1 MFIRPFTHPASMA
14 SSGMDAPGQDLRVLG
29 GDGFGTFLYGQDR
42 HAIHRVAF
50 ALAQLNDPNPYWIDI
65 QDPRHGDDPDS
76 PVGLGWIPDDHLF
89 SVVESET
96 PPLDAEANMAL
107 WTIIRSDE
115 PRSMI
120 AQFTDFL
127 RLPRIVQ
134 HAISGSRSEQGRPV
148 FVIANA
154 DRARSYYPTT
164 ASDVRPFIDSMVH
177 AGIMPI
183 FAAEGR
189 PGAGRWAFDFVFEIR
204 TPSPADWRHGTMVCE
219 RAPTGLP
226 VISGQVRPL
235 ATLPGV
241 DR

>member
-1 MFIRPFTHPASMA
+1 MA
-14 SSGMDAPGQDLRVLG
+14 TSGMGAPELDLRVLG

-50 ALAQLNDPNPYWIDI
+50 ALAKINDPSPYWVEI
-65 QDPRHGDDPDS
+65 QDPRHVDDPEG
-76 PVGLGWIPDDHLF
+76 PVRLGWIPDDHLF

-107 WTIIRSDE
+107 WSVIRSDE
-115 PRSMI
+115 PRSRI

-134 HAISGSRSEQGRPV
+134 YAISGSQSERGRPV

-154 DRARSYYPTT
+154 DRARAYYPTT
-164 ASDVRPFIDSMVH
+164 ASDVRPFIDSMLH
-177 AGIMPI
+177 AGIVPI
-183 FAAEGR
+183 FASEGR
-189 PGAGRWAFDFVFEIR
+189 PGPGRWAFDFVFEIR
-204 TPSPADWRHGTMVCE
+204 TPSATDWRHGTMVCD
-219 RAPTGLP
+219 RAPPGLP

-235 ATLPGV
+235 SSLPGV
-241 DR
+241 LR